1 MKNLF
6 FICFSVV
13 FFSANNGVFAQQQK
27 AADPIELKVKVLLAK
42 MTLDEKIGQMN
53 QYNGFYEATVC
64 PPIVGNTAS
73 IFCSIKICSRLSQ
86 FSGNKYT

>member
-42 MTLDEKIGQMN
+42 MTLDEKKFENFYYFRPRGGKKLSAWPFHSADQLPGLPRSPK
-53 QYNGFYEATVC
+53 NGKV
-64 PPIVGNTAS
+64 
-73 IFCSIKICSRLSQ
+73 
-86 FSGNKYT
+86 